1 LWSASAAEAEW
12 KVEPP
17 HFVEKCF
24 IELHRRKRFGLALD
38 RVYPDFLVHVPPTN
52 QSNWD
57 QLIFGRNESSIFGR
71 NESSIFGRNESSAAG
86 S

>member
-1 LWSASAAEAEW
+1 MIFRSWFIKILSG
-12 KVEPP
+12 
-17 HFVEKCF
+17 FVGA
-24 IELHRRKRFGLALD
+24 GL
-38 RVYPDFLVHVPPTN
+38 VYPDFLVHMRLSN

-71 NESSIFGRNESSAAG
+71 NESSAAG